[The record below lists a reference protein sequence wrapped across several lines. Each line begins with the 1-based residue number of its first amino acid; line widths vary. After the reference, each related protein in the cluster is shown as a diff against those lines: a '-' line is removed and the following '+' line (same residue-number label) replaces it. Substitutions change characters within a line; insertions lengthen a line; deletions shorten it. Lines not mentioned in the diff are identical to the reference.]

1 MLRFVFCCHFL
12 LVLFV
17 IKCRGL
23 FYSLYSLLFFMVLL
37 FLWFFIVYWGGGS
50 LAKAFGGLGVTAG
63 LAADR
68 TSMTG
73 VVAGQQFF
81 ETDTKKMFVYSGSVW
96 VQENDYTLGAM
107 TVDASGRVTLPYQP
121 RFYAQTTGILGAVGG
136 YTKITYSQTSVNT
149 GNHYSTSTG
158 LFTAPVSGVYYFV
171 CGFQKRFAGGL
182 SVQWYINGSSI
193 GRGIYSDLSGDSPR
207 PHMHLMWDLTAGN
220 TVSIYYT
227 LSAGDVYG
235 TSAEPFTY
243 FTGWLL
249 G

>member
-1 MLRFVFCCHFL
+1 V
-12 LVLFV
+12 
-17 IKCRGL
+17 
-23 FYSLYSLLFFMVLL
+23 
-37 FLWFFIVYWGGGS
+37 
-50 LAKAFGGLGVTAG
+50 AKAFGGLGVTAG

-73 VVAGQQFF
+73 MSAGQQFF
-81 ETDTKKMFVYSGSVW
+81 ETDTKKMFVYSGSAW

-107 TVDASGRVTLPYQP
+107 TVDSSGRVNLPYQP
-121 RFYAQTTGILGAVGG
+121 RFYARTTGILGTAGSN
-136 YTKITYSQTSVNT
+136 TKITYQQADVNT
-149 GNHYSTSTG
+149 GSHYSTSTG
-158 LFTAPVSGVYYFV
+158 LFTAPVTGVYYFV

-182 SVQWYINGSSI
+182 SAFWYINGSSI

-207 PHMHLMWDLTAGN
+207 PHMHLMYSLSAGN

-227 LSAGDVYG
+227 LGSGDIYG
-235 TSAEPFTY
+235 TSGEPLTY